1 DKMKR
6 INNKLYYIK
15 EVSELTG
22 ISEQLIRK
30 WENRYQIVKPERLDN
45 GYRIYTYED
54 IVTLKSLK
62 NLRDQNYSLK
72 DAVNIIA
79 EKQVL
84 NQKTP
89 KEVTS
94 SPYVSDIIKAGTI
107 DDEEKLRTL
116 LNQANQQ
123 YGLDLFLKNTVQPF
137 LKEIGRLWQEKAWVE
152 SQETISRLDVRA
164 FLPQIDRSF
173 IIIIDD
179 IIILGLLFIH
189 YILTIL
195 FYILF

>member
-1 DKMKR
+1 MKR

-84 NQKTP
+84 NQKTT

-94 SPYVSDIIKAGTI
+94 SPYVADIIKAWSFY
-107 DDEEKLRTL
+107 DEEKLMTL
-116 LNQANQQ
+116 LYLAISH
-123 YGLDLFLKNTVQPF
+123 Y
-137 LKEIGRLWQEKAWVE
+137 EIVLYLYNIV
-152 SQETISRLDVRA
+152 
-164 FLPQIDRSF
+164 
-173 IIIIDD
+173 
-179 IIILGLLFIH
+179 
-189 YILTIL
+189 
-195 FYILF
+195 

>member
-1 DKMKR
+1 MKR

-84 NQKTP
+84 RSEERRVG
-89 KEVTS
+89 KERR
-94 SPYVSDIIKAGTI
+94 Y
-107 DDEEKLRTL
+107 R
-116 LNQANQQ
+116 
-123 YGLDLFLKNTVQPF
+123 
-137 LKEIGRLWQEKAWVE
+137 GRGE
-152 SQETISRLDVRA
+152 
-164 FLPQIDRSF
+164 
-173 IIIIDD
+173 
-179 IIILGLLFIH
+179 
-189 YILTIL
+189 
-195 FYILF
+195 

>member
-1 DKMKR
+1 MKR

-84 NQKTP
+84 NQKTQ
-89 KEVTS
+89 KEVKL
-94 SPYVSDIIKAGTI
+94 II
-107 DDEEKLRTL
+107 L
-116 LNQANQQ
+116 LNKTNKQ
-123 YGLDLFLKNTVQPF
+123 YWLDLILKNNVQHF
-137 LKEIGRLWQEKAWVE
+137 LKEIGRLWQEKAWDE
-152 SQETISRLDVRA
+152 SQETISSLVVRD
-164 FLPQIDRSF
+164 FLTQIDRSF
-173 IIIIDD
+173 SNNIDD
-179 IIILGLLFIH
+179 PLILGFCLPN
-189 YILTIL
+189 
-195 FYILF
+195 

>member
-1 DKMKR
+1 MKR

-62 NLRDQNYSLK
+62 NLRDQNYSHK
-72 DAVNIIA
+72 KAVNIST

-84 NQKTP
+84 KQRTRR
-89 KEVTS
+89 EVTDRRNVGNLINS
-94 SPYVSDIIKAGTI
+94 LTTN
-107 DDEEKLRTL
+107 DEEVSMAFINLSH
-116 LNQANQQ
+116 QH
-123 YGLDLFLKNTVQPF
+123 YGLDLFLIVARHP
-137 LKEIGRLWQEKAWVE
+137 
-152 SQETISRLDVRA
+152 
-164 FLPQIDRSF
+164 
-173 IIIIDD
+173 
-179 IIILGLLFIH
+179 
-189 YILTIL
+189 
-195 FYILF
+195 